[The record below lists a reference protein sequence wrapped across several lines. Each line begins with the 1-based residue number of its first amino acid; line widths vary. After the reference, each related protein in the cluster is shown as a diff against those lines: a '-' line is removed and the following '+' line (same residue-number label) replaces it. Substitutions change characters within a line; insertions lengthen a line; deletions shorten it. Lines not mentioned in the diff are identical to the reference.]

1 MIFFELPKL
10 LYIFTEYLYLNR
22 NNFIMKKIVLT
33 ESQLDMVKKHISEA
47 ESNDRYERK
56 VEVSVGT
63 TGEYRYDGMVL
74 DEITTY
80 YDEMRLTYLI
90 EQEHRSWGIKNISL
104 YDIKGYDEIEVE
116 LHLYPENSNDAN
128 DEVVKEVKI
137 PLDWS
142 TLNVDINEGKGVVT
156 INDRLDITFHIVDG
170 KFVAEM
176 SIDVY
181 TL

>member
-1 MIFFELPKL
+1 
-10 LYIFTEYLYLNR
+10 
-22 NNFIMKKIVLT
+22 
-33 ESQLDMVKKHISEA
+33 
-47 ESNDRYERK
+47 
-56 VEVSVGT
+56 
-63 TGEYRYDGMVL
+63 
-74 DEITTY
+74 
-80 YDEMRLTYLI
+80 
-90 EQEHRSWGIKNISL
+90 
-104 YDIKGYDEIEVE
+104 VE

>member
-1 MIFFELPKL
+1 MI
-10 LYIFTEYLYLNR
+10 ITESQMN
-22 NNFIMKKIVLT
+22 KITNLLT
-33 ESQLDMVKKHISEA
+33 ESKVITEQSD
-47 ESNDRYERK
+47 NRYERK

-63 TGEYRYDGMVL
+63 NGTYRYENMVV

-80 YDEMRLTYLI
+80 FNEMRLSYLI
-90 EQEHRSWGIKNISL
+90 EQEHRSWGIKGISL
-104 YDIKGYDEIEVE
+104 YDIQGYDEIEVE
-116 LHLYPENSNDAN
+116 LYLYPEDSNDSN
-128 DEVVKEVKI
+128 DMIKKEVKV

-142 TLNVDINEGKGVVT
+142 TLNVDTRDGEGVIT
-156 INDRLDITFHIVDG
+156 IGDRLDISIHIKDG